1 MCVAWFWECEEF
13 LTSWNLPWSF
23 FWSVFSVPI
32 SELRNFTPFASEWR
46 CVLWECLSS
55 RQFVYRHHTTCRE
68 CRRKLLTVPGRGTL
82 SELLSNGNLGEL
94 RYDEVN
100 LCRCTTL
107 AILVTCYLGYMYPF
121 KVLPLTHGLTVYLG
135 AGGHN
140 SKVFPNGRACH
151 CHCQGSMN
159 SSLTSEHPCRPL
171 APSSPPSLLIHM

>member
-1 MCVAWFWECEEF
+1 M
-13 LTSWNLPWSF
+13 
-23 FWSVFSVPI
+23 
-32 SELRNFTPFASEWR
+32 
-46 CVLWECLSS
+46 
-55 RQFVYRHHTTCRE
+55 
-68 CRRKLLTVPGRGTL
+68 

-159 SSLTSEHPCRPL
+159 SSLTAERPRICL
-171 APSSPPSLLIHM
+171 QSQCITKRECVAGGHRRGLNIWNMDNTTRAVAISTHGIIGHVDSTLFMAETRGRY